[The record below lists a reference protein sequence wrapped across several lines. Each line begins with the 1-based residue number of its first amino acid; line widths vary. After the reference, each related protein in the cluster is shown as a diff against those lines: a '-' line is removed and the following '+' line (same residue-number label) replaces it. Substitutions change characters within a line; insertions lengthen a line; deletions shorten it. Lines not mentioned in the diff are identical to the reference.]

1 MNRNIKNVYNINKN
15 EFNNINNHS
24 NINIYLSINMFNKMI
39 NNHFNKNKFTN
50 EKNTFQDL
58 LNKQKQLIIN
68 GNKKKYLDNYLSNEQ
83 KRNYYLKNP
92 NKLKIKKINRSNSVG
107 LLLNNNNI
115 NIWKGK
121 NNNKSNL
128 NNLILNNYK

>member
-1 MNRNIKNVYNINKN
+1 
-15 EFNNINNHS
+15 
-24 NINIYLSINMFNKMI
+24 MI
-39 NNHFNKNKFTN
+39 NNHFNKNKFIN

-58 LNKQKQLIIN
+58 LNKQKQLILN

-107 LLLNNNNI
+107 LILNNNNI